1 MWAHSNALHVV
12 TVPVMVVMIRTV
24 TCDFIRGMKDLTQSQ
39 EESKF
44 SASPGTGM
52 EPRLELV
59 LISADTGI

>member
-1 MWAHSNALHVV
+1 MWAHSNALRVV

-44 SASPGTGM
+44 SASRTGM
-52 EPRLELV
+52 EPCLEPV
-59 LISADTGI
+59 LISADIGI